1 MKKKGKS
8 QNNRFIATEKKKKKR
23 AGKKTPFSPLM
34 PSPLSLSQ
42 KVDLDTLEELSLA
55 EKQVD
60 ELSKELA
67 ELKDERTLLS
77 ERKKV
82 IKQRLLDTLEG
93 GSDDGA
99 EPGAT
104 YNQSRDSREIEEI
117 EGRMEQNM
125 FSTTKKT
132 LLLRE
137 LQKALGIPVKVPEQK
152 PSLQ

>member
-1 MKKKGKS
+1 MNPHEEEPQFNLLKNRPRMITLPNEEEF
-8 QNNRFIATEKKKKKR
+8 QNKY
-23 AGKKTPFSPLM
+23 
-34 PSPLSLSQ
+34 
-42 KVDLDTLEELSLA
+42 LEA

>member
-1 MKKKGKS
+1 MNPHEEEPQFNLLKNRPRMITLPNEEEF
-8 QNNRFIATEKKKKKR
+8 QNKY
-23 AGKKTPFSPLM
+23 
-34 PSPLSLSQ
+34 
-42 KVDLDTLEELSLA
+42 LEA

-104 YNQSRDSREIEEI
+104 YNQSRDSRAIEEI